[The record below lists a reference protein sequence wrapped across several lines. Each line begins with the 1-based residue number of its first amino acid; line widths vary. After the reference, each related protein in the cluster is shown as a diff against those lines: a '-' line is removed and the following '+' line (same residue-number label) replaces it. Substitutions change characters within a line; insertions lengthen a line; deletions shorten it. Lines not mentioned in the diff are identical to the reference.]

1 MADENFKL
9 DTRDFDIKFDD
20 LIKNAIPGAI
30 SKGLFEAGTVLLK
43 MAKEEAPQCPKDVG
57 DLWGSGKVK
66 PIIGGYQETGVEVG
80 FDSVYAAYQHEQEPG
95 RFNYTTTKGAS
106 HPGPKFLET
115 KMVRH
120 KNDLMGIVAEA
131 IRKLSK

>member
-1 MADENFKL
+1 MAEENFKL
-9 DTRDFDIKFDD
+9 DTRDFDIKFDE
-20 LIKNAIPGAI
+20 LIKNAIPGAV
-30 SKGLFEAGTVLLK
+30 SKGLFITGSELLRL
-43 MAKEEAPQCPKDVG
+43 AIEEAPQCPIDIGK
-57 DLWGSGKVK
+57 LSLSGKIK
-66 PIIGGYQETGVEVG
+66 PIVGGYQEVGVEVG
-80 FDSVYAAYQHEQEPG
+80 FNSVYAAYQHEQEPG

-120 KNDLMGIVAEA
+120 KNDLMGIVAET

>member
-20 LIKNAIPGAI
+20 LIKNSIPGAV
-30 SKGLFEAGTVLLK
+30 SKGLFIAGSELLR
-43 MAKEEAPQCPKDVG
+43 MAIEEAPQCPKDVG

-66 PIIGGYQETGVEVG
+66 PITGGYQETGVEVS
-80 FDSVYAAYQHEQEPG
+80 FNSKYAAYQHEQEPG
-95 RFNYTTTKGAS
+95 KFNYTTNKGAS

-115 KMVRH
+115 KIVRH
-120 KNDLMGIVAEA
+120 KQDLMELVAEA